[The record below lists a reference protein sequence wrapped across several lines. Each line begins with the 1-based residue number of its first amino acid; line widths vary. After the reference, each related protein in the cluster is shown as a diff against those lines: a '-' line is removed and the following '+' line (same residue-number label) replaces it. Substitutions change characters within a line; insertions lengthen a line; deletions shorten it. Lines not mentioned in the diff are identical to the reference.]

1 MMTKE
6 DYEQWKHHPLTEAF
20 HQFLRDRRASIMEQW
35 AEGRFCLQEPMAAA
49 LTNQDAS
56 TRCQVLN
63 ELVELDSDFISQFY
77 SKGGGEDVRKD

>member
-6 DYEQWKHHPLTEAF
+6 DYESWKHNPLTEEF
-20 HQFLRDRRASIMEQW
+20 HQFLRDRRDSIMEQW
-35 AEGRFCLQEPMAAA
+35 AKGSFCLMDPMAAA

-63 ELVELDSDFISQFY
+63 ELVELESDFISQFY
-77 SKGGGEDVRKD
+77 SKGGSDVSGN